1 MKFLH
6 LTDLHFL
13 IEYPSIPTGYGSFF
27 KYMTSP
33 IEQLEIALRFVD
45 NFDAVL
51 ITGDLTESGTKEDYL
66 QLKSHLHR
74 LLGDVPII
82 VTLGN
87 HDVKSEFYQGW
98 LNDSPSSKLYNYYET
113 IGNTTI
119 ISLDNSR
126 PHYPNGLIDQSQC
139 EWLRQT
145 LAQIE
150 SEQIILMMHH
160 HLIEEQF
167 NMSPAQYGQ
176 EFYQLI
182 ADSRIDMILTGHTH
196 HAYRGTF
203 AGKPYFTADNLSF
216 SGEDSID
223 GYVRFEER
231 SGFNFCILENHKAN
245 VFTVPVITNCRLLG
259 NVKF

>member
-13 IEYPSIPTGYGSFF
+13 IEYPNIPTGYGSFF
-27 KYMTSP
+27 KHMTSP
-33 IEQLEIALRFVD
+33 IEQLEMALRSVEK
-45 NFDAVL
+45 FDAVL
-51 ITGDLTESGTKEDYL
+51 ITGDLTESGKKEDYI
-66 QLKSHLHR
+66 QLKYHLHR

-82 VTLGN
+82 VTPGN
-87 HDVKSEFYQGW
+87 HDIKSEFYQGW
-98 LNDSPSSKLYNYYET
+98 LGEALSSKPYNHYET

-119 ISLDNSR
+119 ISLDNSH

-145 LAQIE
+145 LSQIE

-167 NMSPAQYGQ
+167 NMGPAKYDK

-182 ADSRIDMILTGHTH
+182 VNSRIDMILTGHTH

-203 AGKPYFTADNLSF
+203 AGKRYFTADNLSF
-216 SGEDSID
+216 SGEDCID
-223 GYVRFEER
+223 GSVRFEER
-231 SGFNFCILENHKAN
+231 SGFNFCILENHEAK
-245 VFTVPVITNCRLLG
+245 VCTIPILTNRRLLG
-259 NVKF
+259 NVRF

>member
-13 IEYPSIPTGYGSFF
+13 SKYPDIPTGYGSFF
-27 KYMTSP
+27 KHMTSP
-33 IEQLEIALRFVD
+33 IDQLEIALKFVD
-45 NFDAVL
+45 EFDAVL
-51 ITGDLTESGTKEDYL
+51 ISGDLVESGTKEDYS
-66 QLKSHLHR
+66 QLKSHLHH

-87 HDVKSEFYQGW
+87 HDIKSEFYQGW
-98 LNDSPSSKLYNYYET
+98 LNEAPSLQPYNYYYELHDT
-113 IGNTTI
+113 AI
-119 ISLDNSR
+119 ISLDNSH
-126 PHYPNGLIDQSQC
+126 PHYPNGIIDRSQC
-139 EWLRQT
+139 QWLRET
-145 LAQIE
+145 LSKID
-150 SEQIILMMHH
+150 SKQIILMMHH
-160 HLIEEQF
+160 HLVEEQF
-167 NMSPAQYGQ
+167 SMSPAQYDA

-196 HAYRGTF
+196 HAYRGVF

-216 SGEDSID
+216 SGEDFLD

-231 SGFNFCILENHKAN
+231 SGINLCVLENN
-245 VFTVPVITNCRLLG
+245 EVDVFTIPVITDRRLLA